1 MSEKQKDVVI
11 RAVKTFWQAAIA
23 SILVSMPQI
32 LEGMYAEWAVFK
44 PVLVS
49 AFCGA
54 LAAGLSAMYNGV
66 LKPVA
71 EKIKANK
78 TSVE

>member
-1 MSEKQKDVVI
+1 MNEKQRDVAI

-23 SILVSMPQI
+23 SLLVSMPQI
-32 LEGMYAEWAVFK
+32 IEGLHAEWAVLK

-54 LAAGLSAMYNGV
+54 LAAGLSAAYNGA
-66 LKPVA
+66 LKPIA

-78 TSVE
+78 KSVE